1 MTSNIKFKMDSN
13 DKEVLEAMLKDMGLD
28 LGTAFRMFAYKVL
41 KTGEIPFS
49 ISSSIEPDAIW
60 TKEEEANGTDY
71 SSKPDTGISLQ
82 NWGES
87 SLYSA
92 GTGDWGE
99 SASAGG

>member
-49 ISSSIEPDAIW
+49 IRSSIEPDTIETPENYKAW
-60 TKEEEANGTDY
+60 KKARKELERGET
-71 SSKPDTGISLQ
+71 ISL
-82 NWGES
+82 EE
-87 SLYSA
+87 LKRKYA
-92 GTGDWGE
+92 DV
-99 SASAGG
+99 

>member
-60 TKEEEANGTDY
+60 TKRR
-71 SSKPDTGISLQ
+71 
-82 NWGES
+82 
-87 SLYSA
+87 
-92 GTGDWGE
+92 
-99 SASAGG
+99 

>member
-28 LGTAFRMFAYKVL
+28 LSTAFRMFAYKVL

-60 TKEEEANGTDY
+60 TKEDEKAYKRARKELERGET
-71 SSKPDTGISLQ
+71 ISL
-82 NWGES
+82 EE
-87 SLYSA
+87 LKRKYS
-92 GTGDWGE
+92 
-99 SASAGG
+99 

>member
-49 ISSSIEPDAIW
+49 ISSSIEPDTIEMPENYKAW
-60 TKEEEANGTDY
+60 KKARKELERGET
-71 SSKPDTGISLQ
+71 ISL
-82 NWGES
+82 EE
-87 SLYSA
+87 LKRKYA
-92 GTGDWGE
+92 DV
-99 SASAGG
+99 

>member
-49 ISSSIEPDAIW
+49 ISSSIEPDTIETPENYKAW
-60 TKEEEANGTDY
+60 KKARKELERGET
-71 SSKPDTGISLQ
+71 ISL
-82 NWGES
+82 EE
-87 SLYSA
+87 LKRKYS
-92 GTGDWGE
+92 
-99 SASAGG
+99 

>member
-49 ISSSIEPDAIW
+49 ISSSIEPDTIETPENYKAW
-60 TKEEEANGTDY
+60 KKARKELERGET
-71 SSKPDTGISLQ
+71 ISLEELKRKYA
-82 NWGES
+82 NV
-87 SLYSA
+87 
-92 GTGDWGE
+92 
-99 SASAGG
+99 